1 MDRFLMKISMG
12 SLNPEEERQMIDRYI
27 HSEPLQSLK
36 AVCSLSEIRKLQEEC
51 KHIYVHEDL
60 RNYIVNLVQATRK
73 YTSAGTGQQNISEG
87 VSPRGTLAL
96 LRASQGYAMIQGRDY
111 VVPEDIKE
119 VAIPV
124 LNHRLMTEFSGE
136 QEKTAVINGLLQS
149 IALPTEDWE
158 RP

>member
-1 MDRFLMKISMG
+1 
-12 SLNPEEERQMIDRYI
+12 
-27 HSEPLQSLK
+27 
-36 AVCSLSEIRKLQEEC
+36 
-51 KHIYVHEDL
+51 
-60 RNYIVNLVQATRK
+60 
-73 YTSAGTGQQNISEG
+73 
-87 VSPRGTLAL
+87 
-96 LRASQGYAMIQGRDY
+96 MIQGRDY

-124 LNHRLMTEFSGE
+124 LNHRLMTEFGGE